1 MFLANLLITIVL
13 IRGVG
18 VGLLAFGCL
27 SFGARGRTL
36 VSYSEL
42 SNPINLPMDRPPA
55 PAPKPQRGRPRDP
68 ERVRRILEAAQRH
81 FNEHGLERASV
92 DAIAADASVSKM
104 TVYSNFGSK
113 EGLFQAVVRD
123 RTAPV
128 VTGVQGAGALD
139 PDQPEKALLVVGT
152 RFLALARG
160 DALGAMR
167 AVYGVAGAQP
177 EVCRAFYQEG
187 PERANGELA
196 AYLRRAHSAGTL
208 TVRNPLQ
215 AADLFLSMFL
225 GSGHIRGLLKLEM
238 PDSRE
243 DKALLREAVRV
254 FMAAYGA

>member
-1 MFLANLLITIVL
+1 
-13 IRGVG
+13 
-18 VGLLAFGCL
+18 
-27 SFGARGRTL
+27 
-36 VSYSEL
+36 
-42 SNPINLPMDRPPA
+42 MDRPPV

-92 DAIAADASVSKM
+92 DAIAAEAGVSKM

-128 VTGVQGAGALD
+128 VTGVPGAGALD
-139 PDQPEKALLVVGT
+139 PDQPEKALLAVGT

-177 EVCRAFYQEG
+177 EACRAFYKEG

-208 TVRNPLQ
+208 KVRNPLQ

>member
-1 MFLANLLITIVL
+1 MA
-13 IRGVG
+13 
-18 VGLLAFGCL
+18 
-27 SFGARGRTL
+27 
-36 VSYSEL
+36 
-42 SNPINLPMDRPPA
+42 RPPV

-68 ERVRRILEAAQRH
+68 ERCRRILEAAQRH
-81 FNEHGLERASV
+81 FNEHGLERANV
-92 DAIAADASVSKM
+92 DAIAADAGVSKM
-104 TVYSNFGSK
+104 TVYSNFASK

-123 RTAPV
+123 RTAAV
-128 VTGVQGAGALD
+128 AGVPGAGALD
-139 PDQPEKALLVVGT
+139 PGEPQKALLAIGA

-167 AVYGVAGAQP
+167 SIYGVAGAQP
-177 EVCRAFYQEG
+177 EVCRAFYKEG
-187 PERANGELA
+187 PERLNGELA

-208 TVRNPLQ
+208 KVRNPLQ

-238 PDSRE
+238 PDSKE